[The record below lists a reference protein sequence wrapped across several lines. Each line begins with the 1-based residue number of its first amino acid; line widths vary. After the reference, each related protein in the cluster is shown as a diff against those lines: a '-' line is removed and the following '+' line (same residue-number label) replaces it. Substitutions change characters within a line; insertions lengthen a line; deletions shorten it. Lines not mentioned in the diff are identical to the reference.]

1 MPEYLT
7 VNEVADLVRVYPETV
22 RRWLRSG
29 LLPGRHAGH
38 KWRVSQADLSAF
50 LDGKGGEIDE
60 EDWRKSRAAAV
71 SSGSSTSGASASTS
85 GAGFSS
91 ASSGRSLTP
100 RIIG

>member
-7 VNEVADLVRVYPETV
+7 VAQVAEQVQVHPETV
-22 RRWLRSG
+22 RVWLRSG
-29 LLPGRHAGH
+29 LLPGRHVGQQ
-38 KWRVSQADLSAF
+38 WRVSQVDLTGF
-50 LDGKGGEIDE
+50 LEGEGGGIDE

-71 SSGSSTSGASASTS
+71 SPGSSASGVAASTS